1 MKKNYFGGTMDNILI
16 IGAGSW
22 GTSFANY
29 LASKV
34 TPVKIWAK
42 EQEVKD
48 SIQNLNENSLFL
60 PGIKLSKNLT
70 PVSDLIYEVKKADIL
85 IFATPSKYIRN
96 IFLETKDIVEGK
108 NMINLSKGFEA
119 SSLKTISQVAVEVFG
134 SEIIDK
140 WITISGP
147 SFAKELAHNH
157 PTTVAAASKN
167 EDFLKLIQEKFSSHV
182 LRIYRTNDLTGIEV
196 GGSMKNIM
204 AIASGIIHGSGY
216 GYNTTASLVTRAIVE
231 ISKIGV
237 ILGAKKETFW
247 GLAGIG
253 DLMLTCFGPLSR
265 NFQLGV
271 RIARGESLEEI
282 ERSSI
287 TIAEGVE
294 TTKAIKK
301 LSEKLN
307 IEMPISNKIF
317 EILFEE
323 KNPGIALK
331 ELMQRSLKLEW
342 ITD

>member
-1 MKKNYFGGTMDNILI
+1 MDNVLI

-60 PGIKLSKNLT
+60 PGIKLSKDLT
-70 PVSDLIYEVKKADIL
+70 PVSDLINEVKKADIL
-85 IFATPSKYIRN
+85 IFAIPSKYIRN
-96 IFLETKDIVEGK
+96 IFLEIKDIVESK

-134 SEIIDK
+134 SDIIDK

-147 SFAKELAHNH
+147 SFAKELANNH

-167 EDFLKLIQEKFSSHV
+167 EDFLRLIQEKFSSHV
-182 LRIYRTNDLTGIEV
+182 LRIYRTDDLTGIEV

-204 AIASGIIHGSGY
+204 AIASGIIHGAGY

-317 EILFEE
+317 EILFEG